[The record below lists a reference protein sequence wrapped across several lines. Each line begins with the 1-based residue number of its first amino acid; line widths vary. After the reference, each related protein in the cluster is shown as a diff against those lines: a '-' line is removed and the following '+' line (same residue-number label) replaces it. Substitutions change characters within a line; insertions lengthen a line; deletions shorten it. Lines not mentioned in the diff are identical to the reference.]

1 MLGGAQT
8 DLFSILGRLFL
19 RIIMK
24 FSIAHYQT
32 LIIIMRI
39 MMMVII
45 AYDDD
50 DNDHHHHSMPHLSSF
65 LDHYEVSISLV

>member
-1 MLGGAQT
+1 
-8 DLFSILGRLFL
+8 
-19 RIIMK
+19 MK

-65 LDHYEVSISLV
+65 LDHHEVSISLV